1 MKRFVGSEWGSA
13 LVVALLTLIAVGVT
27 QSGAGGAYLFGIGFM
42 AIVMLIKR
50 RHESESSRSEAD

>member
-50 RHESESSRSEAD
+50 RHEAEP